1 MSDKKKKQTTSDEF
15 MSFTDSLLIDLG
27 VNYEGGVSDTNNTSG
42 GNQQQ
47 DLQSKDLEGITQYY
61 GQIKDYLDP
70 NLLAAEAEEYMAT
83 GKTLGEGMDPWDWS
97 DKNLNFKGWDFGY
110 REGAKKEYDVPVP
123 GYETYQKELHQ
134 FRPVTGKADQYF
146 YNLALTQTYQKA
158 AGEIAKSH
166 NISFTEM
173 GSMQGMST
181 GGYVEDANQ
190 LQSGYSSSTISPFS
204 INLPNSNTRRDE
216 PYLKKNWESYSGII
230 DKYAD
235 DDTKKALHQRASAQ
249 AFEWS
254 NQYREDL
261 RGKFQ
266 GVVKSIHDAAV
277 DENTGKAIIS
287 LNKMLNITDDID
299 KYTETD
305 RKLQRVSQQARS
317 LDSQEILKLFKHID
331 SENIKWEGDYMKTFY
346 DPDNPK
352 MRTLINAAQKAMPY
366 NKTAMP
372 YNKTAMPQIDW
383 SDEDFGWGTETDR
396 KLHKYDEPISEK
408 KKDKKPWL
416 PKGVIDTG
424 LTNYSGNRIR
434 MHKDLAPIYLEALDT
449 LEEEGINLQIEDSF
463 RYKGVQKEQYEGS
476 FGTAKEGLVAHPD
489 SSYHVT
495 GKAFDLAQII
505 EMRDNPRIAEV
516 LSSLGLIQSR
526 PDDEW
531 WHWSTPN

>member
-15 MSFTDSLLIDLG
+15 MSFTDSLLTDLG

-97 DKNLNFKGWDFGY
+97 DINLDFKGWDYGY
-110 REGAKKEYDVPVP
+110 TEGAKKEYDVPVP

-134 FRPVTGKADQYF
+134 FRPVTGKTDQYF

-166 NISFTEM
+166 DISFTEM
-173 GSMQGMST
+173 GSMQGMTT
-181 GGYVEDANQ
+181 GGYVKDPVIDP
-190 LQSGYSSSTISPFS
+190 SGALYSS
-204 INLPNSNTRRDE
+204 LGNSYARKDE
-216 PYLKKNWESYSGII
+216 PYMKKNWESYSGII

-254 NQYREDL
+254 NQYREEL

-346 DPDNPK
+346 DPDNHK
-352 MRTLINAAQKAMPY
+352 MRTLINSAQKAMPL
-366 NKTAMP
+366 T
-372 YNKTAMPQIDW
+372 
-383 SDEDFGWGTETDR
+383 
-396 KLHKYDEPISEK
+396 EK
-408 KKDKKPWL
+408 KKIK
-416 PKGVIDTG
+416 
-424 LTNYSGNRIR
+424 NRG
-434 MHKDLAPIYLEALDT
+434 Y
-449 LEEEGINLQIEDSF
+449 
-463 RYKGVQKEQYEGS
+463 QKE
-476 FGTAKEGLVAHPD
+476 
-489 SSYHVT
+489 
-495 GKAFDLAQII
+495 
-505 EMRDNPRIAEV
+505 
-516 LSSLGLIQSR
+516 
-526 PDDEW
+526 
-531 WHWSTPN
+531 

>member
-15 MSFTDSLLIDLG
+15 MSFTDSLLTDLG

-97 DKNLNFKGWDFGY
+97 YKNLNFKGWDYGY
-110 REGAKKEYDVPVP
+110 TEGAKKEYDVPVP

-134 FRPVTGKADQYF
+134 FRPVTGKTDQYF

-158 AGEIAKSH
+158 ASEIAKSH
-166 NISFTEM
+166 DISFSEM
-173 GSMQGMST
+173 SSMQGMSSPYGSYY
-181 GGYVEDANQ
+181 GGG
-190 LQSGYSSSTISPFS
+190 LTK
-204 INLPNSNTRRDE
+204 RRKDE

-346 DPDNPK
+346 DPDNHK
-352 MRTLINAAQKAMPY
+352 MRTLINSAQKAMPL
-366 NKTAMP
+366 T
-372 YNKTAMPQIDW
+372 
-383 SDEDFGWGTETDR
+383 
-396 KLHKYDEPISEK
+396 EK
-408 KKDKKPWL
+408 KKIK
-416 PKGVIDTG
+416 
-424 LTNYSGNRIR
+424 NRG
-434 MHKDLAPIYLEALDT
+434 Y
-449 LEEEGINLQIEDSF
+449 
-463 RYKGVQKEQYEGS
+463 QKE
-476 FGTAKEGLVAHPD
+476 
-489 SSYHVT
+489 
-495 GKAFDLAQII
+495 
-505 EMRDNPRIAEV
+505 
-516 LSSLGLIQSR
+516 
-526 PDDEW
+526 
-531 WHWSTPN
+531 

>member
-1 MSDKKKKQTTSDEF
+1 MSDKKKKPTTSDEF

-97 DKNLNFKGWDFGY
+97 YKNLNFKGWDYGY
-110 REGAKKEYDVPVP
+110 TEGAKKEYDVPVP

-134 FRPVTGKADQYF
+134 FRPVTGKTDQYF

-158 AGEIAKSH
+158 ASEIAKSH
-166 NISFTEM
+166 DISFSEM
-173 GSMQGMST
+173 SSMQGMSSPYGSYY
-181 GGYVEDANQ
+181 GGG
-190 LQSGYSSSTISPFS
+190 LTK
-204 INLPNSNTRRDE
+204 RRKDE
-216 PYLKKNWESYSGII
+216 PYNTKNWESYSGII

-287 LNKMLNITDDID
+287 LNKMLDITDDID

-346 DPDNPK
+346 DPDNHK
-352 MRTLINAAQKAMPY
+352 MRTLINSAQKAMPL
-366 NKTAMP
+366 T
-372 YNKTAMPQIDW
+372 
-383 SDEDFGWGTETDR
+383 
-396 KLHKYDEPISEK
+396 EK
-408 KKDKKPWL
+408 KKNKKPWL

-434 MHKDLAPIYLEALDT
+434 MHKDLAPIYKEALDT

-489 SSYHVT
+489 SSYHVK
-495 GKAFDLAQII
+495 GRAFDLAQTK